1 MVMNEEEVLLTRRG
15 YEQKKQRLSECLQR
29 LHEEIPKRLKA
40 AKEHDSE
47 LRENREYID
56 IEREKEILDAEIN
69 GLEELMNNAKII
81 DEESIST
88 DKVGLGSRV
97 ILEMDAQP
105 GKQTVIELVSPAEV
119 DLEHGRISTESPL
132 GEVLYDRKKG
142 AKVKLKTPSGTVT
155 YKIVGIQRGD

>member
-1 MVMNEEEVLLTRRG
+1 MVMNEEVLLTRKG
-15 YEQKKQRLSECLQR
+15 YEQKKQRLVSCLRQ
-29 LHEEIPKRLKA
+29 LHEEIPKRLKE

-56 IEREKEILDAEIN
+56 IELEKEILDAEVSE
-69 GLEELMNNAKII
+69 LEALMNNAKII

-97 ILEMDAQP
+97 ILELDAHP
-105 GKQTVIELVSPAEV
+105 GKQTVIELVSSAEV

-132 GEVLYDRKKG
+132 GEVLHNRKKG
-142 AKVKLKTPSGTVT
+142 AKVKLKMPSGTIT